1 MFSEI
6 SVAMLLRR
14 IVSALFV
21 SVLFCTASFGEDPL
35 VAESLEAI
43 QKAVAFFH
51 DRVAD
56 EGGYVYQ
63 VSDDLKLRE
72 GEGIAA
78 PGTVWVQPPSTPA
91 VGMAMLDAYRRTGE
105 RRLLEAAKNA
115 GHCLVRGQLKSGG
128 WQAHIDFSSKLRPQ
142 LAYRVDRAVGK
153 KAKNLSSFDD
163 DKTQSAVRFLCK
175 LDATLKFNDKV
186 IGEATLFALDSIL
199 KSQFPNCGWMLL

>member
-1 MFSEI
+1 MFPEI

-14 IVSALFV
+14 FVSALFV

-72 GEGIAA
+72 GG
-78 PGTVWVQPPSTPA
+78 
-91 VGMAMLDAYRRTGE
+91 
-105 RRLLEAAKNA
+105 
-115 GHCLVRGQLKSGG
+115 GHCGPRNGLGTATRYSRGWHGDAGRLPPDGRTS
-128 WQAHIDFSSKLRPQ
+128 
-142 LAYRVDRAVGK
+142 LA
-153 KAKNLSSFDD
+153 
-163 DKTQSAVRFLCK
+163 
-175 LDATLKFNDKV
+175 
-186 IGEATLFALDSIL
+186 
-199 KSQFPNCGWMLL
+199 